1 MSTPTLEERAR
12 TLAEKIHG
20 GSMTEIALFVAEHVY
35 KERRAAQV
43 EALER
48 AAEQAEGWTK
58 KFGNPNGSAYEQ
70 GQNDM
75 GFRVV
80 SNFRA
85 EADRL
90 KNGGSL

>member
-48 AAEQAEGWTK
+48 AAGEARDYAPKIARLIEKRILALAE
-58 KFGNPNGSAYEQ
+58 
-70 GQNDM
+70 
-75 GFRVV
+75 RV
-80 SNFRA
+80 
-85 EADRL
+85 
-90 KNGGSL
+90 KNGETI